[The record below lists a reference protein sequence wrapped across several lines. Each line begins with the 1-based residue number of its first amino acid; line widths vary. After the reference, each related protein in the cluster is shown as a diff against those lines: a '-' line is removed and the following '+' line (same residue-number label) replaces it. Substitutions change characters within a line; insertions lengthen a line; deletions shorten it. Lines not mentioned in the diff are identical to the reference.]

1 MSDGVAYCH
10 TLFFATSAAEELASL
25 LINSANGEMARAFF
39 VSSGSESIEAALKMA
54 RQYHL
59 EKFSPEPQRIHFI
72 GRQQSYHGTT
82 LGALA
87 AGGHRAR
94 RAIYEPM
101 LSKNHTFVSPCFAY
115 REKRSTET
123 DGAYIRRLEEELDA
137 EFQKVGPDRVAAFI
151 AEPVVGA
158 ALGCVPSV
166 SGYFK
171 AARRVCDRYG
181 ALLILDEIMC
191 GSGRVGPS
199 PSARYPNP
207 LHAWQ
212 DPSVGIVPD
221 MMTLGKGLG
230 GGYQPI
236 AAMLANRKVIDVL
249 ARGTGAFS
257 HGQTYQAHP
266 LACRA
271 ALEVQRIIREDD
283 LVSNVRAQG
292 KLLGQLLHDELSTH
306 PHVGNI
312 RGQGLFWGIEF
323 VKDKA
328 TRTPFDPLHAVAL
341 GIHELGKLPDRCFC
355 GFDRRCGS
363 ARYTR

>member
-158 ALGCVPSV
+158 ALRSI
-166 SGYFK
+166 SI
-171 AARRVCDRYG
+171 R
-181 ALLILDEIMC
+181 LLQ
-191 GSGRVGPS
+191 S
-199 PSARYPNP
+199 
-207 LHAWQ
+207 
-212 DPSVGIVPD
+212 
-221 MMTLGKGLG
+221 
-230 GGYQPI
+230 
-236 AAMLANRKVIDVL
+236 
-249 ARGTGAFS
+249 
-257 HGQTYQAHP
+257 
-266 LACRA
+266 RA
-271 ALEVQRIIREDD
+271 PCLR
-283 LVSNVRAQG
+283 
-292 KLLGQLLHDELSTH
+292 
-306 PHVGNI
+306 
-312 RGQGLFWGIEF
+312 
-323 VKDKA
+323 
-328 TRTPFDPLHAVAL
+328 
-341 GIHELGKLPDRCFC
+341 
-355 GFDRRCGS
+355 
-363 ARYTR
+363 